1 MTVEL
6 NRYCLYFRTKWK
18 RQTAV
23 GLELLAEAG
32 NYAAVQRM
40 LQTSPYWLSQY
51 GNAATTLTTPPAAAA
66 AHPFDLYYRQ
76 AAAVLQKPT
85 ATPLYPTPNRF
96 NPLYL
101 SSLSSLASSQQQLMI
116 NSSASSAATPSS
128 PQHSIYANSS
138 PPQQ

>member
-1 MTVEL
+1 
-6 NRYCLYFRTKWK
+6 
-18 RQTAV
+18 V

-51 GNAATTLTTPPAAAA
+51 GSTAATLAQPPAAAA

-101 SSLSSLASSQQQLMI
+101 SSLSTLASSQQQLMI

-128 PQHSIYANSS
+128 PPQHAVYANSS
-138 PPQQ
+138 SPQQ